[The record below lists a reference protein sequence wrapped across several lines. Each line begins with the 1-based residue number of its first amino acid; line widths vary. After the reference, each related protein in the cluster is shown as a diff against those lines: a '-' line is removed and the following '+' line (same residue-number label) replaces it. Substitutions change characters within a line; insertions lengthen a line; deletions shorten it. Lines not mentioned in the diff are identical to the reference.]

1 MEHCYCYDFT
11 NKSSRVPY
19 QSCKLFKVRIK
30 DFGNF
35 DDFCI
40 RSVIDSGSSE
50 FKLMLEGFDE
60 RCKDV
65 NTDKAWFKLIHL
77 FFGFRGGFDVKG
89 KIAKDIQ
96 RHLRTHCDYADTA
109 KGALSSYIELL
120 RTGEYD
126 SYKKVEFYK
135 DMSVDD
141 LVDLLKKELLHRTK
155 VYQNEKSPGVLI
167 FEITD
172 YHYDYDALYEKY
184 GIIGPN
190 DTSSDSYNDFIAY
203 ITTSEETRRL
213 KNQQAMYAQM
223 YYGE

>member
-1 MEHCYCYDFT
+1 VFFPLI
-11 NKSSRVPY
+11 V
-19 QSCKLFKVRIK
+19 
-30 DFGNF
+30 
-35 DDFCI
+35 
-40 RSVIDSGSSE
+40 
-50 FKLMLEGFDE
+50 GF
-60 RCKDV
+60 
-65 NTDKAWFKLIHL
+65 I
-77 FFGFRGGFDVKG
+77 GGFDVKG
-89 KIAKDIQ
+89 KIANDIQ
-96 RHLRTHCDYADTA
+96 RHLRTYSNYADTA
-109 KGALSSYIELL
+109 KEALSSYIELL

-126 SYKKVEFYK
+126 SYENVEFYK
-135 DMSVDD
+135 EMSVDD
-141 LVDLLKKELLHRTK
+141 LVDLLEKELLHRTT

-172 YHYDYDALYEKY
+172 YHYDYDALYEKF